1 MFSICFRFK
10 FFEIFFESYPQ
21 AIISLFI
28 VLRLNLSEFKYI
40 ASIVISFCS
49 LLFGVA
55 DTITFNMFGDSFIKV
70 VWCMLSLFV
79 DCLFRA
85 LFFSFLSASWVFP
98 EKAGL
103 FAMGLLYVLIIA
115 FYIERKDFQNNSYEA
130 TFKGALAS
138 LVASAWQDNEL
149 KECEGGVISIGIF
162 NLS

>member
-1 MFSICFRFK
+1 M
-10 FFEIFFESYPQ
+10 
-21 AIISLFI
+21 
-28 VLRLNLSEFKYI
+28 
-40 ASIVISFCS
+40 
-49 LLFGVA
+49 
-55 DTITFNMFGDSFIKV
+55 M
-70 VWCMLSLFV
+70 SLFV

-138 LVASAWQDNEL
+138 LVASAWQDNAL

>member
-1 MFSICFRFK
+1 MIGLDK

-28 VLRLNLSEFKYI
+28 VLRLNLSELKYI
-40 ASIVISFCS
+40 ASIIISFCS

-55 DTITFNMFGDSFIKV
+55 DTITFNKFGDSFTKV
-70 VWCMLSLFV
+70 VWCMMSLFV

-115 FYIERKDFQNNSYEA
+115 IYIERKDLQNNNYEA
-130 TFKGALAS
+130 KILHKKINFHVKAS
-138 LVASAWQDNEL
+138 KDLLFVKL
-149 KECEGGVISIGIF
+149 KNAIF
-162 NLS
+162 FFLDDYW